1 MRTLPSALAVAAV
14 IGISAQPADAYR
26 ARKGCYEDRHG
37 HLRCRTAAVPRRDSY
52 SYDRARAEAEYDRAR
67 AEDVDPGGSY
77 KAYPDWAR
85 YALSP
90 KGNR

>member
-1 MRTLPSALAVAAV
+1 MRTPASQPCVAAV

-37 HLRCRTAAVPRRDSY
+37 HVRCRAAVGHHRDSE
-52 SYDRARAEAEYDRAR
+52 SYDRAR

>member
-1 MRTLPSALAVAAV
+1 MRTNPMRTLLSALAVAAV

-37 HLRCRTAAVPRRDSY
+37 HVRCRGAVGHRRDSY
-52 SYDRARAEAEYDRAR
+52 SYDRAR

>member
-1 MRTLPSALAVAAV
+1 MRTLLSALAVAAV
-14 IGISAQPADAYR
+14 IGILANPPTLIA
-26 ARKGCYEDRHG
+26 
-37 HLRCRTAAVPRRDSY
+37 L
-52 SYDRARAEAEYDRAR
+52 ARAVTKIGTVTCGVAPPSVIAGIPSSYDRAR